1 MAERNAIDVPSLFL
15 HAHRTDSVMPRV
27 KHIALLR
34 FKPECTP
41 DQIAEVWRLIEEL
54 PREIPGIIDLSHGP
68 NVSTEGLDNGFTNS
82 FVITF
87 ESVAARDAYL
97 PHPVH
102 QKAVDYVVPKLEK
115 VIVIDHEV
123 NEQAQ

>member
-1 MAERNAIDVPSLFL
+1 MCSGGSLVEDGFDVVRIGFEFGAPFSGFGEIGPIVFEESFLEIAVAEA
-15 HAHRTDSVMPRV
+15 
-27 KHIALLR
+27 
-34 FKPECTP
+34 
-41 DQIAEVWRLIEEL
+41 
-54 PREIPGIIDLSHGP
+54 PGIIDLSHGP

-123 NEQAQ
+123 NEQVQ